1 MSNAFEAASR
11 GKHFVPQVDGG
22 GNKISQANSPPVG
35 VHGVAGSHSTDM
47 ASAGSAPPFAVP
59 TLATTNQGNAGSNI
73 ASHLARHV
81 AASEAIR
88 AKADARSLVT
98 LETSPDHVTN
108 AKAHLDRL
116 EANKA
121 QHEARVAALEV
132 VLLGHGLSGMVA
144 GDMIGQ
150 PHRVHI
156 SSLDPAVYAFLRSR
170 GLC

>member
-1 MSNAFEAASR
+1 MAERAVQTLKF
-11 GKHFVPQVDGG
+11 DGPAG
-22 GNKISQANSPPVG
+22 ANVR
-35 VHGVAGSHSTDM
+35 HT
-47 ASAGSAPPFAVP
+47 F
-59 TLATTNQGNAGSNI
+59 N
-73 ASHLARHV
+73 RHV

-88 AKADARSLVT
+88 AKANARSLVT
-98 LETSPDHVTN
+98 LETSPDHESN